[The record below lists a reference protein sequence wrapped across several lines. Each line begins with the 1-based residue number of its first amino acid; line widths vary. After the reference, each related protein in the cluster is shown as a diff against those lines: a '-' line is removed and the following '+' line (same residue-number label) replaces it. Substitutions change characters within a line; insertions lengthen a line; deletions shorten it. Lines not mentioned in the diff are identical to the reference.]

1 MNPAK
6 CQRPNVNN
14 EKKANHSVFSLGWN
28 FKYNQSILKSK
39 KEIRKE
45 EKKLSEIVKNTLRK
59 SYHTA
64 NFPGTVPWQQ
74 VPQLKHSPVI
84 NTLA

>member
-1 MNPAK
+1 M
-6 CQRPNVNN
+6 
-14 EKKANHSVFSLGWN
+14 FSLGWN

-59 SYHTA
+59 SYHTE
-64 NFPGTVPWQQ
+64 NFPGRVPWRQLQ
-74 VPQLKHSPVI
+74 QLKHSTVI